1 MKQIKIILSIAMIAM
16 IGVFTACE
24 EDENAMIDITPKTT
38 NPDTVV
44 ANTEVTLQFS
54 VITDENIESIKLT
67 KNDGQIKLKE
77 DNFKDK
83 TSDTFVYNDT
93 LAKSNEAGTTLN
105 MALTVTDSKD
115 NMETYN
121 FKIEVA
127 PIETIEVT
135 EYKNKTL
142 EVALQGGTA
151 EDLFS
156 IEHGNR
162 YSYNYLDN
170 NNMKDSADIIFGH
183 EGLTKALAFKLLSPD
198 YSTSVTIHNDGTLP
212 NTTNYNVVT
221 DSYTF
226 TDITAEDIQNISD
239 LTNTSVTIVEGDI
252 VAFVTNDGHKGFL
265 KVNAINN
272 PDGEVGNGDDE
283 LDFDAKTVMASEMQ

>member
-16 IGVFTACE
+16 IGIFTACE
-24 EDENAMIDITPKTT
+24 EDEETNQIYITERNAPETLKVGDTT
-38 NPDTVV
+38 ELEFSIQSDADLAKIELFKNNDRLDT
-44 ANTEVTLQFS
+44 
-54 VITDENIESIKLT
+54 
-67 KNDGQIKLKE
+67 KE
-77 DNFKDK
+77 DNFKEK
-83 TSDTFVYNDT
+83 TSDIYTYSFIP
-93 LAKSNEAGTTLN
+93 AESEAGNTLDF
-105 MALTVTDSKD
+105 ALYVTDENDLEERHDFS
-115 NMETYN
+115 
-121 FKIEVA
+121 IEIA
-127 PIETIEVT
+127 KLETIEIT
-135 EYKNKTL
+135 EYNDKVL